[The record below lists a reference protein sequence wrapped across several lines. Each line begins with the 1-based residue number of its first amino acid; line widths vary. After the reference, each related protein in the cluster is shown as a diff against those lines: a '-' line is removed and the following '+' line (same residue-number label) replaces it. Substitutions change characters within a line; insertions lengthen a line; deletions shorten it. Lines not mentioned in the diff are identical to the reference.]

1 MLICKKLTAFAAAI
15 IAVLVLAAPANAV
28 TLKQR
33 PPGYSGM
40 KADVQYYRQYRRYAR
55 RNRGPLYGR
64 GYMNCIN
71 SGHPADFCQTVGRD
85 FR

>member
-1 MLICKKLTAFAAAI
+1 MLTCKKLSALATVI
-15 IAVLVLAAPANAV
+15 IAVPVLAASANAM

-33 PPGYSGM
+33 PPGYSVM
-40 KADVQYYRQYRRYAR
+40 KADVQYHRRHRRYTR
-55 RNRGPLYGR
+55 RNKGPLYGR

-71 SGHPADFCQTVGRD
+71 SGHPADFCQTVSRD